1 MNRVVDWDKAQPAP
15 VVLIMGPETSLASKA
30 LASIRSQLRAANPQ
44 LEVSEIAEG
53 DYTPGLI
60 LELASPSLFAEP
72 RLLVIQSAQE
82 GLLADLGQHL
92 AAPVADVTIVVRI
105 PNLVGHNG
113 KVRKEIGPKALVVNC
128 DELKR
133 DSDKIEFVKKEFAK
147 ANLKIDQA
155 AIRNLVSSFNTDL
168 GELGAACSQLI
179 ARGESVTVTTI
190 DEIFGGRVE
199 TNAFKIADAAL
210 AGNAAEAIRL
220 FRHGFA
226 TGLDSVALVAA
237 LSMRIRQLAKLF
249 NNRSAQPASVGM
261 QPWQIE
267 KARRELA
274 GWSEGALAELVELTA
289 SVDADVKGASRDPEY
304 SIEKLLL
311 AMARAK

>member
-15 VVLIMGPETSLASKA
+15 VVLIVGPETSLASKA
-30 LASIRSQLRAANPQ
+30 LASIRSQLRADNPQ
-44 LEVSEIAEG
+44 LEVSEISEG

-72 RLLVIQSAQE
+72 RLIVIQSAQE
-82 GLLADLGQHL
+82 GLFADLEQHL
-92 AAPVADVTIVVRI
+92 ADPVADVTIVVRI

-133 DSDKIEFVKKEFAK
+133 DSDKFEFVKKEFAK

-179 ARGESVTVTTI
+179 ARGENVTVTTI

-220 FRHGFA
+220 FRHGFV